1 MILDTSSLASALE
14 PHAGAGHWLLA
25 FSGGLDSTVLL
36 HLLHDYRQ
44 THPGAPPLT
53 AVHVNHNLQPAAA
66 DWERHCERVCAAL
79 GVPLLLRKVAVD
91 ADGRGTEAAA
101 RDARYRA
108 LADTLEAADVM
119 FFAHHQDD
127 QVETLLLRWL
137 RGAGL
142 RGLQGMPAL
151 RPLGAG
157 LLSRPLLPWPRAA
170 LEACA
175 RRHRLQWVDDP
186 SNTDTGFDR
195 NYLRHEVLPLLAR
208 RWPEYRGSVVR
219 SARQLG
225 SAAAVLEQLL
235 PTPPPCATLLG
246 DPGIPVSS
254 LLRDPAD
261 AGWLVLQEWL
271 AGQGLPAPPRAPVG
285 EFLRQLRSGGGSPE
299 LAWSGQR
306 LRRFGDGVY
315 LLPIEEAALWADA
328 GALAPGAPLELPGAD
343 RLELVPAGT
352 GPGIALGPG
361 EFLAVRNRS
370 GGERCQPQG
379 KARSQRLKKLLQEGG
394 VPPWWRDRL
403 PLLYL
408 GDELVAVADLWLCA
422 SPRTLA
428 KGGAAAW
435 RPLWQRN
442 NFRFRGLS

>member
-1 MILDTSSLASALE
+1 MILESSSLASALG
-14 PHAGAGHWLLA
+14 PHAGAGRWLLA
-25 FSGGLDSTVLL
+25 FSGGLDSAVLL
-36 HLLHDYRQ
+36 HLLQDYRRA
-44 THPGAPPLT
+44 HPGAPPLV
-53 AVHVNHNLQPAAA
+53 AIHVNHNLQAAAA

-79 GVPLLLRKVAVD
+79 EVPLRVCRVAVD
-91 ADGRGTEAAA
+91 SDGRGVEAAA

-108 LADTLEAADVM
+108 LAGALFPGDVV

-151 RPLGAG
+151 RPLGPG
-157 LLSRPLLPWPRAA
+157 LLARPLLAWPRAA
-170 LEACA
+170 LEAYA
-175 RRHRLQWVDDP
+175 RRQRLEWIDDP
-186 SNTDTGFDR
+186 SNADTGFDR
-195 NYLRHEVLPLLAR
+195 NYLRHEVLPLLAQ
-208 RWPEYRGSVVR
+208 RWPAYRDSVVR

-235 PTPPPCATLLG
+235 PAPAPCATLLG
-246 DPGIPVSS
+246 DPGIPVSG
-254 LLRDPAD
+254 LLQGPGDT
-261 AGWLVLQEWL
+261 GWLVLQQWL
-271 AGQGLPAPPRAPVG
+271 AEQGLPLPPRAPAG

-315 LLPIEEAALWADA
+315 LLPADRAAVPGAVHRVAPGTALELA
-328 GALAPGAPLELPGAD
+328 GAGS
-343 RLELVPAGT
+343 LELVPAGS
-352 GPGIALGPG
+352 GPGIMLQPG
-361 EFLAVRNRS
+361 EALAVRNRS
-370 GGERCQPQG
+370 GGERCQPLG
-379 KARSQRLKKLLQEGG
+379 RARSQRLKKLLQEAG

-422 SPRTLA
+422 SSRTLA
-428 KGGAAAW
+428 AGGANVW

-442 NFRFRGLS
+442 NPASAD